1 LRVYAPERSES
12 GPTCPRHVPP
22 FPASAAS
29 TRRSSPS
36 GRTSCRSNTYPDTHA
51 QYAIRAIE
59 AGAHVFVEKPLA
71 QTVADGQRVVDAA
84 KAHGRKVMVGY
95 ILRVHPSWTR
105 FVELARTLGKPL
117 VMRMNLISSRSAPP
131 GPGTAT

>member
-1 LRVYAPERSES
+1 VSI
-12 GPTCPRHVPP
+12 
-22 FPASAAS
+22 
-29 TRRSSPS
+29 
-36 GRTSCRSNTYPDTHA
+36 NTYPDTHA

-71 QTVADGQRVVDAA
+71 QTVADAQRVVDVA

-117 VMRMNLISSRSAPP
+117 VMRMNLNQQSI
-131 GPGTAT
+131 GPA